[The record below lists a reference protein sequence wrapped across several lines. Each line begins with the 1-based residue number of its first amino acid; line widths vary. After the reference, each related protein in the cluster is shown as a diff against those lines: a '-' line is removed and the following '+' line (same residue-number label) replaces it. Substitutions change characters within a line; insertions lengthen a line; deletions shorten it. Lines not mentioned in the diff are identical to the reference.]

1 MNRRNALIGLL
12 LLVTSSGATFKLTRF
27 SFKIRTKSGGTIG
40 NVVIEATDIEA
51 AKVKLNKRY
60 PGCTITRVIMK

>member
-1 MNRRNALIGLL
+1 MNRRSSLFGLL
-12 LLVTSSGATFKLTRF
+12 LLVTSSGAAFKLTRY
-27 SFKIRTKSGGTIG
+27 SFRIKTKSGGTIG

-60 PGCTITRVIMK
+60 PGCTILSVKSK

>member
-1 MNRRNALIGLL
+1 MNRRNVLIGLL
-12 LLVTSSGATFKLTRF
+12 FLATSSGAAFKLTRF

-60 PGCTITRVIMK
+60 PGCTILSVKSK